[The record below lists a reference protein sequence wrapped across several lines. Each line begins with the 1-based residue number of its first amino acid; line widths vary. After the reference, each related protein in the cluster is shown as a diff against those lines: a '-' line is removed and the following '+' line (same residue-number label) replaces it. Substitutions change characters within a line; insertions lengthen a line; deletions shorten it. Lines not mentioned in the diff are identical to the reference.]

1 VAVTRADLVV
11 GQSFDGE
18 VLAGLPAG
26 EVVMAQLFLPV
37 AVELG
42 LVHEHGPVL
51 APVRGPVGLVV
62 AVDVDPSHE
71 PGAVPRVLED
81 RRGHLAAVPLHV
93 PQRRGV
99 D

>member
-37 AVELG
+37 AVGLG
-42 LVHEHGPVL
+42 LVHEH
-51 APVRGPVGLVV
+51 GPVGLVV

-93 PQRRGV
+93 PRRRGV